1 MYMRIKVLF
10 FVCLLPVLV
19 WGQNRKPMASW
30 YVDGNKEKSENR
42 SHTALEATDQ
52 GYSVV
57 YATNGVD
64 LILTNLR
71 MNKTSGGI
79 VDSDRR
85 QTGVNSALL
94 ADAAS
99 RVRVEFCD
107 VTSHAPQSDGI
118 TASGDSTR
126 IIITKGTVTT
136 NRPGSV
142 GISSIHGAEI
152 SVTETQMATYDHQ
165 SAAFYALDGG
175 KLDIT
180 AALGKT
186 GGQGSPLFHS
196 SGVMTATKCR
206 MTSGKWTVGNV
217 EDGSLD
223 LSKNVV
229 SAGGVSGFLLYSTKD
244 DNNVHSVLN
253 LTQNSISVGEGPL
266 FMVTNNND
274 ANIIVQGNS
283 FKCKSDELIQ
293 VKADEWG
300 VKGSNGGHATLTV
313 NKQTLKG
320 DSYVDS
326 ISSLNVVLNKGGRL
340 NGNINKEE
348 NRCAKVHVQV
358 NAGGKWTSKG
368 DSYITSITFAQ
379 PLEKGLKQLKGKHTI
394 YYDPSDPA
402 NAQLEGKEYKTGGG
416 RLCPLK

>member
-1 MYMRIKVLF
+1 
-10 FVCLLPVLV
+10 
-19 WGQNRKPMASW
+19 MASW
-30 YVDGNKEKSENR
+30 YVDGNVVKSENR

-99 RVRVEFCD
+99 RVRVEYCD

-142 GISSIHGAEI
+142 GISSLHGAEI
-152 SVTETQMATYDHQ
+152 SVTETQMTTYDHQ

-274 ANIIVQGNS
+274 ANIIVQGNR
-283 FKCKSDELIQ
+283 FKCKSDELIE

-320 DSYVDS
+320 DSFVDS
-326 ISSLNVVLNKGGRL
+326 ISSLNVVLNKGARL
-340 NGNINKEE
+340 NGKINKEE

-416 RLCPLK
+416 KLCPLK

>member
-1 MYMRIKVLF
+1 MRIKVLF

-99 RVRVEFCD
+99 RVRVEYCD

-152 SVTETQMATYDHQ
+152 SVTETQMTTYDHQ

-244 DNNVHSVLN
+244 DNNIHSVLN

-283 FKCKSDELIQ
+283 FKCKSDELIE

-320 DSYVDS
+320 DSFVDS

-358 NAGGKWTSKG
+358 NAGGRWTSKG

-416 RLCPLK
+416 KLCPLK

>member
-1 MYMRIKVLF
+1 MRIKVLF

-99 RVRVEFCD
+99 RVRVEYCD

-152 SVTETQMATYDHQ
+152 SVTETQMTTYDHQ

-300 VKGSNGGHATLTV
+300 VKGSNGGHATLIV

-320 DSYVDS
+320 DSFVDS
-326 ISSLNVVLNKGGRL
+326 ISSLNVELNKGARL
-340 NGNINKEE
+340 NGKINKEE

-379 PLEKGLKQLKGKHTI
+379 PLEKGLKQFKGKHTI

-416 RLCPLK
+416 KLCPLK

>member
-1 MYMRIKVLF
+1 MRIRFLL
-10 FVCLLPVLV
+10 FVCLLPAFV

-30 YVDGNKEKSENR
+30 YVDGNVVKNENR
-42 SHTALEATDQ
+42 SHTALEATGQ

-79 VDSDRR
+79 MDSDRR

-99 RVRVEFCD
+99 RVRVEYCD

-142 GISSIHGAEI
+142 GISSLHGAEI
-152 SVTETQMATYDHQ
+152 SVTETQMTTYDHQ

-180 AALGKT
+180 AAMGKT

-300 VKGSNGGHATLTV
+300 VKGSNGGHATLIV

-320 DSYVDS
+320 DSFVDS
-326 ISSLNVVLNKGGRL
+326 ISSLNVELNKGARL
-340 NGNINKEE
+340 NCNINKEE

-358 NAGGKWTSKG
+358 NAGGRWTSKG

-416 RLCPLK
+416 KLCPLK

>member
-142 GISSIHGAEI
+142 GISSIHGAVI
-152 SVTETQMATYDHQ
+152 SVTETNMTTYDHQ

-320 DSYVDS
+320 DSFVDS
-326 ISSLNVVLNKGGRL
+326 ISSLNVVLNKGARL
-340 NGNINKEE
+340 NGKINKEE

-358 NAGGKWTSKG
+358 NAGGRWTSKG

-416 RLCPLK
+416 KLCPLK

>member
-1 MYMRIKVLF
+1 
-10 FVCLLPVLV
+10 
-19 WGQNRKPMASW
+19 MASW
-30 YVDGNKEKSENR
+30 YVDGNVVKSENR

-79 VDSDRR
+79 LDSDRR

-99 RVRVEFCD
+99 RVRVEYCD

-142 GISSIHGAEI
+142 GISSLHGAEI
-152 SVTETQMATYDHQ
+152 SVTETNMTTYDHQ

-283 FKCKSDELIQ
+283 FKCKSDELIE

-358 NAGGKWTSKG
+358 NARGRWTSKG
-368 DSYITSITFAQ
+368 DSYITSITFAL

>member
-1 MYMRIKVLF
+1 MRIKVLF

-142 GISSIHGAEI
+142 GISSIHGAVI
-152 SVTETQMATYDHQ
+152 SVTETNMTTYDHQ

-320 DSYVDS
+320 DSFVDS
-326 ISSLNVVLNKGGRL
+326 ISSLNVELNKGARL
-340 NGNINKEE
+340 NGKINKEE

-358 NAGGKWTSKG
+358 NAGGRWTSKG

-416 RLCPLK
+416 KLCPLK

>member
-1 MYMRIKVLF
+1 MRIRFLL
-10 FVCLLPVLV
+10 FVCLLPAFV

-42 SHTALEATDQ
+42 SHTSLEAIEQ
-52 GYSVV
+52 GYSVI
-57 YATNGVD
+57 YATNAVD
-64 LILTNLR
+64 LILTDLN

-79 VDSDRR
+79 MDSDRR
-85 QTGVNSALL
+85 RTGVNSALL

-99 RVRVEFCD
+99 HVRVETCN
-107 VTSHAPQSDGI
+107 VKSHSPQADGI
-118 TASGDSTR
+118 TASGEGTK
-126 IIITKGTVTT
+126 IIITKGSVSTD
-136 NRPGSV
+136 RAGSV

-152 SVTETQMATYDHQ
+152 SVQETEMSTYDHQ

-180 AALGKT
+180 SAMGKC

-196 SGVMTATKCR
+196 SGIMTATQCR
-206 MTSGKWTVGNV
+206 MTSGKWTIGNV

-223 LSKNVV
+223 LSKNVLN
-229 SAGGVSGFLLYSTKD
+229 AGGISGFLLYSTQD
-244 DNNVHSVLN
+244 DNDVHSVLN
-253 LTQNSISVGEGPL
+253 LTKNSISVDEGPL
-266 FMVTNNND
+266 FLVTNNND

-283 FKCKSDELIQ
+283 FKCKSHELIQ
-293 VKADEWG
+293 VKADDWG

-313 NKQTLKG
+313 NKQSLSG
-320 DSYVDS
+320 ESFVDS
-326 ISSLNVVLNKGGRL
+326 ISSLNVVLNKGARL

-348 NRCAKVHVQV
+348 NRCAKVSVQL
-358 NAGGKWTSKG
+358 NAGSKWTSRG
-368 DSYITSITFAQ
+368 TSYITSITFAQ
-379 PLEKGLKQLKGKHTI
+379 PLEKGLKQLKGNHTI

>member
-99 RVRVEFCD
+99 RVRVEYCD

-142 GISSIHGAEI
+142 GISSIHGAVI
-152 SVTETQMATYDHQ
+152 SVTETNMTTYDHQ

-196 SGVMTATKCR
+196 SGIMTATKCR

-320 DSYVDS
+320 DSFVDS
-326 ISSLNVVLNKGGRL
+326 ISSLNVELNKGARL
-340 NGNINKEE
+340 NGKINKEE

-358 NAGGKWTSKG
+358 NAGGRWTSKG

-416 RLCPLK
+416 KLCPLK

>member
-71 MNKTSGGI
+71 MNKTSGRI

-152 SVTETQMATYDHQ
+152 SVTETQMTTYDHQ
-165 SAAFYALDGG
+165 SAAFYAFDGG

-223 LSKNVV
+223 LSKNVL
-229 SAGGVSGFLLYSTKD
+229 SAGGISGFLLYSTQD
-244 DNNVHSVLN
+244 DNDVHSVLN

-283 FKCKSDELIQ
+283 FKCKSDDLIQ

-300 VKGSNGGHATLTV
+300 VKGSNGGRATLIV

-320 DSYVDS
+320 DSFVDS

>member
-1 MYMRIKVLF
+1 M
-10 FVCLLPVLV
+10 
-19 WGQNRKPMASW
+19 
-30 YVDGNKEKSENR
+30 
-42 SHTALEATDQ
+42 
-52 GYSVV
+52 
-57 YATNGVD
+57 
-64 LILTNLR
+64 
-71 MNKTSGGI
+71 
-79 VDSDRR
+79 
-85 QTGVNSALL
+85 
-94 ADAAS
+94 
-99 RVRVEFCD
+99 RVEFCD

-142 GISSIHGAEI
+142 GISSLHGAEI
-152 SVTETQMATYDHQ
+152 SVTETQMTTYDHQ

-180 AALGKT
+180 AAMGKT

-283 FKCKSDELIQ
+283 FKCKSDELIE

-320 DSYVDS
+320 NSFVDS
-326 ISSLNVVLNKGGRL
+326 ISSLNVELNKGARL

-358 NAGGKWTSKG
+358 NAGGRWTSKG

-416 RLCPLK
+416 KLCPLK

>member
-1 MYMRIKVLF
+1 MRIRFLL
-10 FVCLLPVLV
+10 FVCLLPAFV

-30 YVDGNKEKSENR
+30 YVDGNVVKNENR

-142 GISSIHGAEI
+142 GISSLHGAEI
-152 SVTETQMATYDHQ
+152 SVTETQMTTYDHQ

-180 AALGKT
+180 AAMGKT

-244 DNNVHSVLN
+244 DYNVHSVLN

-283 FKCKSDELIQ
+283 FKCKSDELIE

-320 DSYVDS
+320 NSFVDS
-326 ISSLNVVLNKGGRL
+326 ISSLNVELNKGARL

-358 NAGGKWTSKG
+358 NAGGRWTSKG

-416 RLCPLK
+416 KLCPLK

>member
-1 MYMRIKVLF
+1 MRIKVLF

-79 VDSDRR
+79 MDSDRR

-99 RVRVEFCD
+99 RVRVEYCD

-142 GISSIHGAEI
+142 GISSLHGAEI
-152 SVTETQMATYDHQ
+152 SVTETQMTTYDHQ

-229 SAGGVSGFLLYSTKD
+229 SAGGISGFLLYSTKD

-283 FKCKSDELIQ
+283 FKCKSDDLIQ

-320 DSYVDS
+320 DSFVDS
-326 ISSLNVVLNKGGRL
+326 ISSLNVVLNKGARL

-348 NRCAKVHVQV
+348 NRCAKVHVQM
-358 NAGGKWTSKG
+358 NAGGRWTSKG

-416 RLCPLK
+416 KLCPLK

>member
-1 MYMRIKVLF
+1 MRIKVLF

-99 RVRVEFCD
+99 RVRVEYCD

-142 GISSIHGAEI
+142 GISSLHGAEI
-152 SVTETQMATYDHQ
+152 SVTETQMTTYDHQ

-229 SAGGVSGFLLYSTKD
+229 SAGGISGFLLYSTKD

-283 FKCKSDELIQ
+283 FKCKSDELIE

-320 DSYVDS
+320 DSFVDS
-326 ISSLNVVLNKGGRL
+326 ISSLNVVLNKGARL

-358 NAGGKWTSKG
+358 NAGGRWTSKG

-416 RLCPLK
+416 KLCPLK